1 MSDTQSLP
9 ESLPQAQA
17 AGDAGVVLRGEHLS
31 KRFGAVTALQDVNF
45 SLRRGEVL
53 ALLGDN
59 GAGKST
65 LMKILTGYQQPS
77 SGQLFMDGKPVKL
90 ESVGHARECGIETVY
105 QDLAVVSGLSVFR
118 NMFLRRELTRGGFL
132 RILDD
137 RSMRKQAAEHLR
149 NIGVNVPSV
158 DVEIAKLSGGQ
169 RQAVA
174 VARAVYTKARI
185 LLLDEPTAAMGVR
198 ESAQILDLIK
208 RLRDTG
214 EVSVIIV
221 AHNYAQVF
229 DVCDRVNLLQNGR
242 ITFDR
247 ETRETSIQELTD
259 IVVNEYRQAR
269 QPQATA

>member
-1 MSDTQSLP
+1 MSDS
-9 ESLPQAQA
+9 EIRSQAP
-17 AGDAGVVLRGEHLS
+17 AGGDDVLRGEHLS

-45 SLRRGEVL
+45 RLRRGEVL

-77 SGQLFMDGKPVKL
+77 SGQLFLDGKPLKL
-90 ESVGHARECGIETVY
+90 ESVGHARACGIETVY

-137 RSMRKQAAEHLR
+137 RTMRRQAAEHLR
-149 NIGVNVPSV
+149 RIGINLPSV

-247 ETRETSIQELTD
+247 DTRDTSIQELTD

-269 QPQATA
+269 QPAAAA

>member
-1 MSDTQSLP
+1 
-9 ESLPQAQA
+9 
-17 AGDAGVVLRGEHLS
+17 
-31 KRFGAVTALQDVNF
+31 
-45 SLRRGEVL
+45 
-53 ALLGDN
+53 
-59 GAGKST
+59 
-65 LMKILTGYQQPS
+65 
-77 SGQLFMDGKPVKL
+77 
-90 ESVGHARECGIETVY
+90 
-105 QDLAVVSGLSVFR
+105 
-118 NMFLRRELTRGGFL
+118 
-132 RILDD
+132 
-137 RSMRKQAAEHLR
+137 
-149 NIGVNVPSV
+149 
-158 DVEIAKLSGGQ
+158 VEIAKLSGGQ

-247 ETRETSIQELTD
+247 ETRDTSIQELTD

-269 QPQATA
+269 QPAAAA